1 MTEPGERRQALRCN
15 IQFTLKD
22 PDGES
27 YQGIRFTAVA
37 DIREYY
43 TKPLREWLGE
53 YFCDKY
59 GAAHGTDFDIT
70 RGAFI

>member
-15 IQFTLKD
+15 LQFTTED
-22 PDGES
+22 PQGES

-43 TKPLREWLGE
+43 TKPFREWVGE
-53 YFCDKY
+53 YFLDKY